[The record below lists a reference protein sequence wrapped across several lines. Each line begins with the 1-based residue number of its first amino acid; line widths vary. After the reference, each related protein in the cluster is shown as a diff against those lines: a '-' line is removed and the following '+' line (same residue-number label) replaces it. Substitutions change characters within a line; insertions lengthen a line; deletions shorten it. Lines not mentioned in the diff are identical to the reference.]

1 MKKLNTLSMLI
12 IFLFI
17 QNCFSQNNEE
27 QLDDEY
33 KESKFQGA
41 EETQTNAIEIYKLN
55 SYSLGKQDENLNPK
69 VDNLKVDYTNKTIAI
84 KYKDKLKNYSFQME
98 SDETYWS
105 QLSQYTR
112 ISGYL
117 WNKTEKHK
125 FYVEAMGSGAIGFY
139 ILLETKQGT
148 KSIWFF
154 GDM

>member
-1 MKKLNTLSMLI
+1 MTLIVVL
-12 IFLFI
+12 LT

-41 EETQTNAIEIYKLN
+41 EESQASAIEIYKLS
-55 SYSLGKQDENLNPK
+55 SYSLGKQDINLNSK
-69 VDNLKVDYTNKTIAI
+69 VDYLKVDYTNKTIII
-84 KYKDKLKNYSFQME
+84 KYKDKLKKYSFQMDLE
-98 SDETYWS
+98 ETNWS

-117 WNKTEKHK
+117 WNKTEKHQ
-125 FYVEAMGSGAIGFY
+125 FYVESMGNGSIGFY
-139 ILLETKQGT
+139 ILLETKQGV
-148 KSIWFF
+148 KSMWFF